1 MSSILLEE
9 KRWDLVHEYCF
20 EKMWYSLTFWERVK
34 IKFRFMTAPQYG
46 IDEEDWKLSIEELE
60 IALNDIKAPW
70 WDKIATIIGI

>member
-1 MSSILLEE
+1 MSSLLLEE

-20 EKMWYSLTFWERVK
+20 EKIWYSLTFWD
-34 IKFRFMTAPQYG
+34 QYG